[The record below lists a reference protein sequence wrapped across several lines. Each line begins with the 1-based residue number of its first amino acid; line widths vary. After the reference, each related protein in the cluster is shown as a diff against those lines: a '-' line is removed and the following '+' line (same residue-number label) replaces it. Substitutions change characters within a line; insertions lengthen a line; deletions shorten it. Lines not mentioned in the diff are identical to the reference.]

1 MAKLSI
7 CAAFLLAAVGG
18 SCTVDAWAADDMPTR
33 APSATT
39 PSAVAP
45 HTCNDP
51 VDFFTTNCPLTWYGI
66 TLYGIVDTGVGWQ
79 SHGAPFDPKSA
90 VGSSYLIQKQNR
102 GSLWTLAPNELSGL
116 GPAVTSRCG
125 NVDLGDRV
133 VHSCDAIL
141 FATHDLGGRQR
152 RVVAAIRR
160 QLDRLLA
167 MRGGA
172 GFGDLA
178 TLDKVVT
185 AAALSLELGFEIALE
200 FFSARSALAKNG
212 IYGLLRKSV

>member
-1 MAKLSI
+1 M
-7 CAAFLLAAVGG
+7 
-18 SCTVDAWAADDMPTR
+18 
-33 APSATT
+33 
-39 PSAVAP
+39 
-45 HTCNDP
+45 
-51 VDFFTTNCPLTWYGI
+51 
-66 TLYGIVDTGVGWQ
+66 
-79 SHGAPFDPKSA
+79 
-90 VGSSYLIQKQNR
+90 
-102 GSLWTLAPNELSGL
+102 
-116 GPAVTSRCG
+116 TSRCG